1 VTRGPCP
8 SSISRKGGCLTRYS
22 EFVSPRLIRCE
33 RERQPE
39 INEAGERDLDA
50 LFVEVGSDRLSA
62 SGGLREE

>member
-1 VTRGPCP
+1 
-8 SSISRKGGCLTRYS
+8 LTRYS